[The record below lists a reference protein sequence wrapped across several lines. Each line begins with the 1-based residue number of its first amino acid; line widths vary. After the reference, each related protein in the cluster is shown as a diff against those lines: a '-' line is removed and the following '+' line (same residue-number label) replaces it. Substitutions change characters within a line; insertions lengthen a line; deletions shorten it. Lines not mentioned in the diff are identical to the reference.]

1 MEGIEQRDVARVIGS
16 NLVREHDAVTMEN
29 PLTIKITTPEYGAHN
44 LGITMRTR
52 GEDRKLT
59 LGFLYSEGIIS
70 NIDNIGL
77 ISYNED
83 VISVTLQS
91 GSKFD
96 PKVHCRPSTVSSAC
110 GICGRSTIEDALSM
124 HGRTN
129 LDEGASVSLKL
140 ISECLNQIRSSQK
153 IFDLTGGSHACC
165 SFNNDG
171 KMIKIFEDV
180 GRHNAMDKLVG
191 SYLERRAIPPPDPI
205 CFLSGRASFELV
217 NKSILAG
224 FPILVAIGAPSTMAV
239 DLSKEHGQTLICFAK
254 ENSLT
259 AYSGIRRISQ

>member
-1 MEGIEQRDVARVIGS
+1 MDGIEQRDVARVIGS
-16 NLVREHDAVTMEN
+16 DLVREHDAVTMED
-29 PLTIKITTPEYGAHN
+29 PLTIEIITPEHGAYN
-44 LGITMRTR
+44 LGVTMRTR
-52 GEDRKLT
+52 GEDVKLA

-70 NIDNIGL
+70 SMDNIDL
-77 ISYNED
+77 INSEED
-83 VISVTLQS
+83 LISVTLHN

-110 GICGRSTIEDALSM
+110 GICGRSTIEDALAM
-124 HGRTN
+124 HGCTN
-129 LDEGASVSLKL
+129 LDEVASVSLKL
-140 ISECLNQIRSSQK
+140 VSECLNQIRTSQK

-165 SFNNDG
+165 SFNSAG
-171 KMIKIFEDV
+171 KIIKIFEDV

-191 SYLERRAIPPPDPI
+191 SYLRKRAIPPTDPI
-205 CFLSGRASFELV
+205 CILSGRASFELV
-217 NKSILAG
+217 HKSILAG

-254 ENSLT
+254 EDSLT

>member
-1 MEGIEQRDVARVIGS
+1 MDGIEQRDVARVMGPD
-16 NLVREHDAVTMEN
+16 LVRGHDAVTMED
-29 PLTIKITTPEYGAHN
+29 PLSIEVVTPEHGAHN
-44 LGITMRTR
+44 LGVTMRTR
-52 GEDRKLT
+52 GEDRKLA

-70 NIDNIGL
+70 NMDKIDL
-77 ISYNED
+77 INSEED
-83 VISVTLQS
+83 VISLVLQS
-91 GSKFD
+91 GSQFD
-96 PKVHCRPSTVSSAC
+96 PKVHCRPSIVSSAC

-124 HGRTN
+124 NVCNN

-140 ISECLNQIRSSQK
+140 ISECLNQIRRSQK

-165 SFNNDG
+165 SFNSEG
-171 KMIKIFEDV
+171 KIIKIFEDV

-191 SYLERRAIPPPDPI
+191 SYLEKRSIPPTEPI
-205 CFLSGRASFELV
+205 CVLSGRASFELV
-217 NKSILAG
+217 HKSILAG

-254 ENSLT
+254 NNSLT

>member
-1 MEGIEQRDVARVIGS
+1 MDGIEQRDVARIIGS
-16 NLVREHDAVTMEN
+16 DLVREHDAVTMED
-29 PLTIKITTPEYGAHN
+29 PLTIELITPEYGTYN
-44 LGITMRTR
+44 LGVTMRTR
-52 GEDRKLT
+52 GEDRSLA

-70 NIDNIGL
+70 SMDNIER
-77 ISYNED
+77 IDSEDD
-83 VISVTLQS
+83 VISLTLQR

-110 GICGRSTIEDALSM
+110 GICGRSTIDDALGM
-124 HGRTN
+124 HGCIN
-129 LDEGASVSLKL
+129 LDEVSSISLKV
-140 ISECLNQIRSSQK
+140 IVECLNQIRTSQK

-165 SFNNDG
+165 SFTTDA
-171 KMIKIFEDV
+171 KMIEIFEDV

-191 SYLERRAIPPPDPI
+191 SYFRKRKMPPTEPI
-205 CFLSGRASFELV
+205 CILSGRASFELV
-217 NKSILAG
+217 HKSLLAG

-259 AYSGIRRISQ
+259 AYSGVRRISQ